1 MTERVLGRMFT
12 VADRET
18 ERVLGRVLTV
28 ADRETEWVR
37 GRVCGRVCGR
47 ELVSAECQLG
57 LHGGFK

>member
-1 MTERVLGRMFT
+1 MADLVTERVLGRMFT

-37 GRVCGRVCGR
+37 GRVCGR